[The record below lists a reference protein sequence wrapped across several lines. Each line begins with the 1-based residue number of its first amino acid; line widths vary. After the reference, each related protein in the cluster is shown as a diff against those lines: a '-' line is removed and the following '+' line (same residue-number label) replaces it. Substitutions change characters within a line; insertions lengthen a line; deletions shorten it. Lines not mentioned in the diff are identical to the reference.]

1 MNGALDRLRDI
12 KPPVEVP
19 DHSPIFL
26 ILLILLLLAGV
37 GAIYLFVRR
46 GKRGK
51 RRRRPDPK
59 EIARRK
65 LETID
70 FGNPKEAVYT
80 FGEYLPLLME
90 DESLTE
96 RFERI
101 AKELEKYK
109 YRKEVPPLDDSDVKN
124 MRKLIAKVLKNG

>member
-1 MNGALDRLRDI
+1 MNDSLERLRDI

-19 DHSPIFL
+19 DHSLTLL
-26 ILLILLLLAGV
+26 ILLALLLLAGAGV
-37 GAIYLFVRR
+37 IYLFVRR
-46 GKRGK
+46 GKRGN

-90 DESLTE
+90 DENLTE

-109 YRKEVPPLDDSDVKN
+109 YRKEVPPLDDYDVKN
-124 MRKLIAKVLKNG
+124 MRKLIEKVLRNG